1 MVSIRNQAGQIG
13 NQCSWEILMDNLR
26 ETSFP
31 YLVIDNWAVLSSRCH
46 SLGFFDQP
54 QG

>member
-1 MVSIRNQAGQIG
+1 MVMGLVG
-13 NQCSWEILMDNLR
+13 KKVFDDLYLH
-26 ETSFP
+26 TSSVDAIEDDAQRS
-31 YLVIDNWAVLSSRCH
+31 LWAVLSSRCH